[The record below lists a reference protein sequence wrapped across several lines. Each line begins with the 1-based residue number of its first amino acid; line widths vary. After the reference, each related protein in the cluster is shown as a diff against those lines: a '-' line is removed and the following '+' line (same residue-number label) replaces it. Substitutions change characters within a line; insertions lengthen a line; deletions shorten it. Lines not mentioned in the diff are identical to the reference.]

1 MAIEEEQYNRERNID
16 QRYVMS
22 NPYVGNTQ
30 QPNYQYAPT
39 TSQMQGPMG
48 GSYTIAPKYMKS
60 KSECVEELNKILE
73 EIDRKDSNMRRMV
86 DGHNAAS
93 LKKFS
98 DDYDNLSQQIL
109 RQVETQL
116 R

>member
-1 MAIEEEQYNRERNID
+1 
-16 QRYVMS
+16 
-22 NPYVGNTQ
+22 
-30 QPNYQYAPT
+30 
-39 TSQMQGPMG
+39 MG
-48 GSYTIAPKYMKS
+48 GTYTIAPKYMKS

-73 EIDRKDSNMRRMV
+73 EIERKDTNMRRMV
-86 DGHNAAS
+86 DGHNGAV

-116 R
+116 RENKERLLSEIRERRNMDLAECRPIRRNMDKLKN